1 MQTCRMCVCVGPRDT
16 MISKPHIRL
25 YICSMCSIF
34 LCALPFDPGYTHK
47 DIEFVALQFTG

>member
-16 MISKPHIRL
+16 MISKPHIRF
-25 YICSMCSIF
+25 YICSICSIF